1 MFSEPSSTFYA
12 APRIKVGTRL
22 FNGDTD
28 NKYWIVG
35 RLEGG
40 NEWRGPFVSLSL
52 ANDAALIMLDKYVI
66 PGINLETFVRVE
78 VGKRYWLQD
87 NRTWFL
93 RTEKAY
99 TQVRQLPADEPGP
112 DPTPTVPVTTARFGF
127 IHDKYSYPQKGRL
140 PISGAAPLGENSTEN
155 NRIFGRIP
163 GGYGL
168 RSQADIDAD
177 KVYWLPSASFGFNA
191 DTISAGNNC
200 IVGPTILQDVYQ
212 YASKAAVRGN
222 TSDDI
227 QIIVDRPVTDVP
239 DDDGS
244 DGYYLAGYTVGWGYV
259 KRFVRALTRTRAYSP
274 AFETQV
280 PSVMDWNITTS
291 GDLSLNQAIAKG
303 GTNIFHFA
311 SVETLKTAPIGTA
324 RPSPYVCTYT
334 GPSAGTVVPPGM
346 IQLDDL
352 VFPNMPFGLSDY
364 VICNCSCYAV
374 VDYLIRAAFVTRV
387 DGIATYNYS
396 DPLTARVCVFPFPV
410 EPPVIY
416 SNSITA
422 PYYGLGATIPGVN
435 GTDLTMGVSWR
446 MVGGVRDYAAHPD
459 GGGSLTPFVFT
470 PFDNQSITPQCNWSD
485 VPNVGGYIVTEEW
498 GKYLSDVTQKP
509 KPITDKTWWTVV
521 KDETQPYHVFKSWGL
536 EVPKSAMVG
545 PYGEQV
551 YNGAIC
557 HLRAYP
563 KVPPFGN
570 GGSCPYPMPRGDA
583 AGFYDYG
590 LSCLGVTL
598 IGATNQIIRIINGNN
613 IQGQIVN
620 GDFGGNVRGVDYYE
634 PPQLQY
640 GPIPVIPRF
649 RYWGGT
655 AGIWIVDP
663 GQQPPPYD
671 NGSSAYLAT
680 MIDGSKAYWYLGDQG
695 NQALPGHG
703 VIGWGYAIPTPT
715 LGIAYTRPYYAS
727 GPFQFY
733 INSDTNTPVNPQSP
747 RDYIP
752 GTGDVLDPTG
762 SVGFI
767 TVPTAGTDP
776 GTGLPNFEIVYLYSS
791 PQKKSVI

>member
-40 NEWRGPFVSLSL
+40 NEWRGPFVSLAL
-52 ANDAALIMLDKYVI
+52 ADAAALIMLDKYVV
-66 PGINLETFVRVE
+66 PGLNLETFVRVE

-112 DPTPTVPVTTARFGF
+112 DPTPTVPVTAARFGF

-140 PISGAAPLGENSTEN
+140 PVSGAAPLGENSTEN
-155 NRIFGRIP
+155 NRIFGGIP
-163 GGYGL
+163 GGYGF

-200 IVGPTILQDVYQ
+200 IVGPTILQDAYQ
-212 YASKAAVRGN
+212 YASKSATRGS

-259 KRFVRALTRTRAYSP
+259 KRFVRALMRTRAVSP
-274 AFETQV
+274 AFEMEV
-280 PSVMDWNITTS
+280 PTVMDWNITTS

-311 SVETLKTAPIGTA
+311 SVETLKTAPIGPA

-352 VFPNMPFGLSDY
+352 VFPNMPFGLTDY
-364 VICNCSCYAV
+364 VICNCSCYVV

-410 EPPVIY
+410 EPPITQCNNIVEPVFPTVDGCINSDLPNGNSGSIWRQIIRHDDYQGRISNPVFTVDDPPSAVVQCTWGDVPNQGGYTVLETWGSQYDIY
-416 SNSITA
+416 THKLK
-422 PYYGLGATIPGVN
+422 PD
-435 GTDLTMGVSWR
+435 TDLTWWISRTDITGNYHVYQSWGR
-446 MVGGVRDYAAHPD
+446 IVPPNLPGGPI
-459 GGGSLTPFVFT
+459 
-470 PFDNQSITPQCNWSD
+470 N
-485 VPNVGGYIVTEEW
+485 GGYN
-498 GKYLSDVTQKP
+498 GPFGYAK
-509 KPITDKTWWTVV
+509 
-521 KDETQPYHVFKSWGL
+521 VF
-536 EVPKSAMVG
+536 A
-545 PYGEQV
+545 
-551 YNGAIC
+551 
-557 HLRAYP
+557 
-563 KVPPFGN
+563 KVDPFGN
-570 GGSCPYPMPRGDA
+570 GGSCPYPMPRLDA
-583 AGFYDYG
+583 VSQFDMGLPSAQIAAYAAMVTGFE
-590 LSCLGVTL
+590 SINNPSVPR
-598 IGATNQIIRIINGNN
+598 QIQKGRDIC
-613 IQGQIVN
+613 
-620 GDFGGNVRGVDYYE
+620 VDYYE
-634 PPQLQY
+634 PARLSF
-640 GPIPVIPRF
+640 GPPPNIPRY

-703 VIGWGYAIPTPT
+703 VIGWGYAIPTPS
-715 LGIAYTRPYYAS
+715 LGIVYTRPYYAS